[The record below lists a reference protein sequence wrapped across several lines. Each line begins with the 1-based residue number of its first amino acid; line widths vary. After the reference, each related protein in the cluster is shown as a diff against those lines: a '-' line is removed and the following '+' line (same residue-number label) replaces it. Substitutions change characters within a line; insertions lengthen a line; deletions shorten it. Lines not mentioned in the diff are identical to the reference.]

1 MAHGP
6 PCCGRAAKLINQ
18 RVLTLIARPGMP
30 PMQTV
35 QLLLGHNSIQT
46 TIRAYCG
53 LEQGDAIKRY
63 DAYRKLCLSEIKL
76 GRTGGEVHRGMAWVR
91 SGRRRERDA
100 ETEHPC

>member
-1 MAHGP
+1 MGLPLLWSCGEAHQSACP
-6 PCCGRAAKLINQ
+6 DADRAA
-18 RVLTLIARPGMP
+18 RDAAYA
-30 PMQTV
+30 TV